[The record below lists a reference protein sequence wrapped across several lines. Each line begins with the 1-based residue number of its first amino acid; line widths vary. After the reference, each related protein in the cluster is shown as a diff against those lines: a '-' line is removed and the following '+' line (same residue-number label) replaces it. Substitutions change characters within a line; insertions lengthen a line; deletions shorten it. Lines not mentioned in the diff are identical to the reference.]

1 VRGFLS
7 RRRCGRLRQIVQ
19 AYREAEAERLIE
31 ESLVAAKT
39 QEECPVDIVPP
50 AVIHVDINGTA
61 LEMTLTRDGGEIEGD
76 WDNVKIV
83 ATEIVSGKSSSITI
97 VARDLCKMAA
107 LFNCR
112 PLSYST
118 AIFHIRK
125 LFVQSLNSVDM
136 LGKSN
141 PLYCAM
147 SCGSKWNA
155 KTRVCERSSSAQWDV
170 STDNF
175 QLIVSKSDL
184 RNEFIRLFLMETN
197 QFRSH
202 TSLGQI
208 DVPLL
213 ALESV
218 SLYGQ
223 VCTLSG
229 TLLKNEKPSASLSI
243 TADILPT
250 NPLEE
255 PLSRTEL
262 LNLHQML
269 TDPVL
274 LSEFLVYLSSTHLDL
289 FFSRA
294 AGVMILKM
302 NPLH

>member
-1 VRGFLS
+1 
-7 RRRCGRLRQIVQ
+7 
-19 AYREAEAERLIE
+19 
-31 ESLVAAKT
+31 
-39 QEECPVDIVPP
+39 
-50 AVIHVDINGTA
+50 
-61 LEMTLTRDGGEIEGD
+61 
-76 WDNVKIV
+76 
-83 ATEIVSGKSSSITI
+83 
-97 VARDLCKMAA
+97 
-107 LFNCR
+107 
-112 PLSYST
+112 
-118 AIFHIRK
+118 
-125 LFVQSLNSVDM
+125 
-136 LGKSN
+136 
-141 PLYCAM
+141 
-147 SCGSKWNA
+147 
-155 KTRVCERSSSAQWDV
+155 
-170 STDNF
+170 
-175 QLIVSKSDL
+175 
-184 RNEFIRLFLMETN
+184 METN

-218 SLYGQ
+218 SAYGQ
-223 VCTLSG
+223 ACTLSG

-269 TDPVL
+269 TDPEL

-302 NPLH
+302 NSLH